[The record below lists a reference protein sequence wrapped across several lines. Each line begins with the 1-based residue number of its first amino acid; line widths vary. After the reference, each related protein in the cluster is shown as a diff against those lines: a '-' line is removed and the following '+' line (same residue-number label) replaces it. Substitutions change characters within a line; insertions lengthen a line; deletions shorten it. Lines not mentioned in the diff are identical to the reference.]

1 MKNKLRVIRCI
12 MGNGNYTLKM
22 ADTDDY
28 LRIIDDNR
36 EMTHTLH
43 KLYISVDQL
52 IIQKIS
58 AVICLRHQTHACE
71 LLA

>member
-1 MKNKLRVIRCI
+1 

-28 LRIIDDNR
+28 PRIIDDNR
-36 EMTHTLH
+36 EMTHPCINS
-43 KLYISVDQL
+43 ISQVGQL